1 MMSDSK
7 RTQAMK
13 QHNRQAGFTLMELII
28 VVAIIAISAAIAIPG
43 IMNWLPN
50 YRLSGAARE
59 LFSNMQKAKSEA
71 VKRNTSVGIAFTT
84 VVFPATGGGY
94 TVFIDDGEGGGTPAN
109 AVQDGGERLLFQ
121 VTMPPKCSLVTA
133 TFGGIASAG
142 YNSQGLPL
150 GGRIGHAVI
159 RNDRSRWF
167 RMDFSTSGY
176 PKIRRSSTGVDG
188 SWQ

>member
-1 MMSDSK
+1 
-7 RTQAMK
+7 MK

-94 TVFIDDGEGGGTPAN
+94 TVFIDDGEGGGTPGN

-121 VTMPPKCSLVTA
+121 VTMPPRCSLVTA
-133 TFGGIASAG
+133 TFGGAPRTG
-142 YNSQGLPL
+142 YNSRGLPL
-150 GGRIGHAVI
+150 GNRIGNVQI
-159 RNDRSRWF
+159 RNTNSRWF
-167 RMDFSTSGY
+167 QVALSVAGY
-176 PKIRRSSTGVDG
+176 PAITRSSTGADG

>member
-1 MMSDSK
+1 
-7 RTQAMK
+7 MK
-13 QHNRQAGFTLMELII
+13 QRNRQTGFTLMELII

-71 VKRNTSVGIAFTT
+71 VKRNTSIGIAFTT

-94 TVFIDDGEGGGTPAN
+94 TVFIDDGEGGGTPGN

-121 VTMPPKCSLVTA
+121 ITMPPGCSLVTA
-133 TFGGIASAG
+133 TFNGARTG
-142 YNSQGLPL
+142 YNSRGLPL
-150 GGRIGHAVI
+150 GNRIGTVTI
-159 RNDRSRWF
+159 RNARSRSF
-167 RMDFSTSGY
+167 DVALSIAGY
-176 PKIRRSSTGVDG
+176 AAITNNP
-188 SWQ
+188 